1 MLSFSPDMVISS
13 YVVLQV
19 EGPRE
24 TADLALLAAVGI
36 GARHGKMSMESK
48 AVLVNVTI
56 KKNPKRTTSEFFNH
70 FHFF

>member
-1 MLSFSPDMVISS
+1 MES
-13 YVVLQV
+13 
-19 EGPRE
+19 PRE

-56 KKNPKRTTSEFFNH
+56 EKNPKRTTSEFFNH

>member
-1 MLSFSPDMVISS
+1 MES
-13 YVVLQV
+13 
-19 EGPRE
+19 PRE

-56 KKNPKRTTSEFFNH
+56 KKKIQNEQSVNFLIISIFFSSSQKVGIMKNH
-70 FHFF
+70 

>member
-1 MLSFSPDMVISS
+1 MES
-13 YVVLQV
+13 
-19 EGPRE
+19 PRE

-56 KKNPKRTTSEFFNH
+56 KKNPKRTASEFFNH
-70 FHFF
+70 FHFFSSSQKVGIMKNH

>member
-1 MLSFSPDMVISS
+1 MES
-13 YVVLQV
+13 
-19 EGPRE
+19 PRE

-56 KKNPKRTTSEFFNH
+56 KKIQKEQPVNFSIISIFFSSSQKVGIMKNH
-70 FHFF
+70 

>member
-1 MLSFSPDMVISS
+1 MES
-13 YVVLQV
+13 
-19 EGPRE
+19 PRE

-56 KKNPKRTTSEFFNH
+56 EKNPKKTTSEFFNH
-70 FHFF
+70 FPFFLGLVKKLE

>member
-1 MLSFSPDMVISS
+1 MES
-13 YVVLQV
+13 
-19 EGPRE
+19 PRE

-56 KKNPKRTTSEFFNH
+56 KKIQIEQLVNFSIISIFFSSSQKVGIMKNH
-70 FHFF
+70 